1 MGQRLRAT
9 FRKQMR
15 AAADERAAAAAD
27 LRGAAVAALHALF
40 GSVSDGAT
48 RAAARLLLNELAA
61 ALGVEPQRQAHQG
74 GGEAAVLARTGRR
87 REQRRVAL
95 MRLRSRGAANG
106 GGIDAGCRCDNVEK
120 RASLEEKRPHPQRLA
135 AGGRLAAGDAVFVGK
150 DLGADCDAGAR
161 AGVEPNESD
170 SAGEPPQCQRLL
182 QQQQQ
187 QQAQQAAA
195 PAAASAT
202 A

>member
-1 MGQRLRAT
+1 MCEFRDPLKSGKKIENLPGHVAT

-27 LRGAAVAALHALF
+27 PRGAAVAALHALF
-40 GSVSDGAT
+40 GSVPDGAT

-74 GGEAAVLARTGRR
+74 GGEAAGLARTGRR

-106 GGIDAGCRCDNVEK
+106 GGIDA
-120 RASLEEKRPHPQRLA
+120 AHW
-135 AGGRLAAGDAVFVGK
+135 VG
-150 DLGADCDAGAR
+150 
-161 AGVEPNESD
+161 D
-170 SAGEPPQCQRLL
+170 SADRV
-182 QQQQQ
+182 
-187 QQAQQAAA
+187 
-195 PAAASAT
+195 S
-202 A
+202 